1 MSRPALL
8 LLLALAAGARADRI
22 PLWEG
27 PAPAETLALRPGAD
41 PRGTPDR
48 SGHLT
53 HVHAPDLEPF
63 PAAKPGATLVLVF
76 PGGGYNVLAQD
87 HEGAGVARRLN
98 ALGYA
103 AAVVRYRVPR
113 RDPERPWVAPLADAR
128 RALEIARARAAE
140 WNADPARVAA
150 LGFSAGGNL
159 VARLAYQP
167 SEAGVP
173 RPDAVLLV
181 YPAYLG
187 TREKS
192 GPLRDGPEGLVPARG
207 SRPAPAC
214 LFHSADDP
222 YPAQGSL
229 DLAAALR
236 AAGGKAET
244 HVFADG
250 GHGWGVRGAT
260 RASRQ
265 WPELAAAWLEASGFP
280 PSR

>member
-1 MSRPALL
+1 MSRPGL
-8 LLLALAAGARADRI
+8 LLLALAAAAPAARM
-22 PLWEG
+22 PLWDG
-27 PAPAETLALRPGAD
+27 APPAETLTVRPGAD
-41 PRGTPDR
+41 PAGIPDK

-63 PAAKPGATLVLVF
+63 PAAKPGASLVLVF
-76 PGGGYNVLAQD
+76 PGGGYNVLAHD
-87 HEGAGVARRLN
+87 HEGVGVARRLN

-113 RDPERPWVAPLADAR
+113 RDPERPWVAPLHDAR
-128 RALEIARARAAE
+128 RALEVARARAAE
-140 WNADPARVAA
+140 WNADPSRIAA
-150 LGFSAGGNL
+150 VGFSAGGNL

-167 SEAGVP
+167 SESPVP
-173 RPDAVLLV
+173 RPDAVILV

-187 TREKS
+187 AQEKS
-192 GPLRDGPEGLVPARG
+192 GPLRDGPEGVVPVRG

-214 LFHSADDP
+214 FFHSADDP
-222 YPAQGSL
+222 YPAQGSV

-236 AAGGKAET
+236 LAGGKAET

-265 WPELAAAWLEASGFP
+265 WPELAAAWLDSSGLP
-280 PSR
+280 PAR

>member
-1 MSRPALL
+1 MNKPAL
-8 LLLALAAGARADRI
+8 LLLALASSASADRL

-27 PAPAETLALRPGAD
+27 PPPSETLAPAPGAD
-41 PRGTPDR
+41 PRGVADK

-53 HVHAPDLEPF
+53 QVFAPDLEPF
-63 PAAKPGATLVLVF
+63 PAAKAGSPLVLVF
-76 PGGGYNVLAQD
+76 PGGGYNVLAHD
-87 HEGAGVARRLN
+87 HEGVGVARRLN

-113 RDPERPWVAPLADAR
+113 RDPARPWVAPLADAR
-128 RALEIARARAAE
+128 RALEIARARAPE
-140 WNADPARVAA
+140 WNADPARIAA
-150 LGFSAGGNL
+150 VGFSAGGNL

-167 SEAGVP
+167 SETPVP
-173 RPDAVLLV
+173 RPDAVILV

-187 TREKS
+187 AQEKS
-192 GPLRDGPEGLVPARG
+192 GPLRDGPEGVVPPRG

-214 LFHSADDP
+214 FFHSADDP

-236 AAGGKAET
+236 QAGGKAET

-250 GHGWGVRGAT
+250 GHGWGVRGST

-265 WPELAAAWLEASGFP
+265 WPELAAAWLASSGFAP
-280 PSR
+280 PR